1 MKRNFIKGVLGAT
14 LAGALAISLASCT
27 KSYMISFEENEGT
40 DVTDIEFDKNGKIEK
55 LPVPSKEGFVFGGW
69 YKDIDLLEKFS
80 LNDPLPEGSFTLYAK
95 WDVELKFDSLGG
107 SEVKSVIGEPKQV
120 FVKPGAPTKV
130 GSIFKGWYYDKEF
143 KNALGPILPA
153 KNTTVYAKWETAED
167 TTALQLDS
175 FTVNANDATGI
186 LQDGNKYTA
195 TASKGEWAHIY
206 TTINANVKSYGA
218 IRLDVKGT
226 KGTEIML
233 KVEGGAAAVKEE
245 RFILSGEDETIFL
258 ALKEEELTA
267 TGGQKVLIFIAPGV
281 LGSEKDV
288 QDSIEV
294 KQVSVVKTGNPS
306 DINKESAIFFE
317 SNGGSKIDTQF
328 GLIGSNL
335 TLPENPTKP
344 FSEFKGWFTDKDLT
358 KPFTGTKYP
367 ESAIIL
373 YAKWEATSNTLN
385 LLDKKFIE
393 NDKDTYTFNKT
404 ESGLEISKID
414 KSTWKFAHSELTGKD
429 IQGFGYLKIEL
440 TGTKGKRALFKVND
454 NNLGEKWVDLTGESQ
469 YVVIDF
475 TKIQIDD
482 NKPALLL
489 ALNPEEDAVASINIT
504 KFEFSNVLET
514 KSFMDADSLKALDQN
529 SYNINAEAGK
539 LSIEKTTENQYSF
552 LKSTLTVS
560 DIKGAKMLI
569 AKVKGVKGEEI
580 LFKFFDKVELRVVLT
595 GDVQTVEFT
604 LPEITE
610 DMLGNGALLLVINSG
625 KAGAS
630 QGVEF
635 TQLDYVF

>member
-14 LAGALAISLASCT
+14 LAGALAISLASCK

-69 YKDIDLLEKFS
+69 YTDIDLLNKFN

-107 SEVKSVIGEPKQV
+107 SEVKSVIGEPTKV
-120 FVKPGAPTKV
+120 FVKPADPKKV
-130 GSIFKGWYYDKEF
+130 GSIFKGWYYDKEYTT
-143 KNALGPILPA
+143 ALGPILPA

-233 KVEGGAAAVKEE
+233 KVEGGGAAVKEE
-245 RFILSGEDETIFL
+245 RFTLSGEDETIFL

-294 KQVSVVKTGNPS
+294 KQISVVKTGNPT

-328 GLIGSNL
+328 GAIGSNL

-344 FSEFKGWFTDKDLT
+344 FSEFKGWFTDKELT

-373 YAKWEATSNTLN
+373 YAKWEATANTLDI
-385 LLDKKFIE
+385 LDKKFIE
-393 NDKDTYTFNKT
+393 NDKDTYKFNKT
-404 ESGLEISKID
+404 ETGLEISKVD
-414 KSTWKFAHSELTGKD
+414 NSTWRFAHSEITGKD
-429 IQGFGYLKIEL
+429 IQGYGYLKIEL

-454 NNLGEKWVDLTGESQ
+454 NGQAEKWVNLTGEKQ

-482 NKPALLL
+482 NKTALVL
-489 ALNPEEDAVASINIT
+489 AVNPEEDAVATINIT
-504 KFEFSNVLET
+504 KFEFTNVLET
-514 KSFMDADSLKALDQN
+514 RSFMEADSFKALDEN
-529 SYNINAEAGK
+529 TYNIKAENGK

-552 LKSTLTVS
+552 LKSNLTVS
-560 DIKGAKMLI
+560 DVKGAKLLV

-580 LFKFFDKVELRVVLT
+580 LFKLFDRVEKRVELT
-595 GDVQTVEFT
+595 GDEQEIEIM
-604 LPEITE
+604 LPEITD
-610 DMLGNGALLLVINSG
+610 DMLNNAALLLVINSG
-625 KAGAS
+625 KPGVS
-630 QGVEF
+630 KGVEF